1 MIYSQTAKRKA
12 YRKWY
17 YKHEPQSVKDAR
29 KAWEKSAKGKRC
41 KFNTH
46 LKSWYGITIEQYE
59 EKLKAQNFSCA
70 ICERHQSMFK
80 NRLHVDHDHATRN
93 VRGLLCMDCNT
104 RLETLE
110 NINFRFKASAYL
122 QKFKIKD

>member
-1 MIYSQTAKRKA
+1 MPPQTADRKA

-17 YKHEPQSVKDAR
+17 HAHEPQSVKDAR
-29 KAWEKSAKGKRC
+29 KAWQKSPAGKRC
-41 KFNTH
+41 SFNTH

-59 EKLKAQNFSCA
+59 EKLKEQNFACA
-70 ICERHQSMFK
+70 ICRRDQSLFK
-80 NRLHVDHDHATRN
+80 KRLHVDHNHETGK

-110 NINFRFKASAYL
+110 NKEFCMKASLYFQAW
-122 QKFKIKD
+122 D